1 MRFHRSPHLQP
12 TGITEPTKPPLIKRL
27 KLDWLFAG
35 GTGTLALAV
44 LCGLW

>member
-12 TGITEPTKPPLIKRL
+12 TEITQPTKPQLIKRL
-27 KLDWLFAG
+27 KLNWPFAAVI
-35 GTGTLALAV
+35 GTLALAV